1 MNENNEFTPSEP
13 IGPRP
18 AEQPAQQYYP
28 AAPRPT
34 YFPTGKRERVYALFL
49 LLASLM
55 TADAYLWG
63 GFGIAATV
71 STVFLASVS
80 ACYLLRGGKRWSVY
94 GIFCFA
100 AFLACAVQ
108 FTFSDDTEFNLLAL
122 ADMVLL
128 AAVAMLERADLR
140 QYHDGSFRSI
150 ADLCY
155 MIFAL
160 TFGKLGQAFYTLF
173 HSEKSGEKRKL
184 GSVLLGI
191 LIALPVLAVVIPL
204 LASSDAAFSAML
216 EHWLSF
222 DYIGEAFIV
231 LIFGLAL
238 FLLLFGRLVSLP
250 HVRRSD
256 PPCSSG
262 SGLEPTVVIA
272 FLGAIAAVYVL
283 YLFSQLAYF
292 FNAFSGL
299 LPEKFTV
306 AEYARRGFFEMTLI
320 SAFNLGILLLSYL
333 ICRKK
338 DGRTPMAVRVL
349 SLFLCLFSLVLSVT
363 VLSKLRLYIGSF
375 GMTRLRIVTSVFTV
389 FLIAVFLSV
398 AVRLFVKK
406 MPYMK
411 VALVVGTALLLVC
424 GFVGTDRTIA
434 RYNID
439 AYLSGEL
446 ETIDMQALRRLPSD
460 AIVGDV
466 LRLLDVPDAEVVQ
479 EAKELLSA
487 HADGLFDYYYER
499 GGKVEIAGRKGDWRS
514 WNTESSEAAQLLQ
527 ERFDD
532 YYINSSSED

>member
-1 MNENNEFTPSEP
+1 M
-13 IGPRP
+13 
-18 AEQPAQQYYP
+18 
-28 AAPRPT
+28 
-34 YFPTGKRERVYALFL
+34 ERLRHFL
-49 LLASLM
+49 LYRLP
-55 TADAYLWG
+55 
-63 GFGIAATV
+63 
-71 STVFLASVS
+71 
-80 ACYLLRGGKRWSVY
+80 CLRR
-94 GIFCFA
+94 
-100 AFLACAVQ
+100 Q

-191 LIALPVLAVVIPL
+191 LTALPVLAVVIPL

-349 SLFLCLFSLVLSVT
+349 SLLLCLFSLVLSVT

-424 GFVGTDRTIA
+424 GFVGTIGRSPAIISTPTSPASWRRSICRRCGGCPPTRSSATYCGFLTCRMPRSCRRRRSFSPHTQTVCLTIITKGAA
-434 RYNID
+434 RSKSPVVRAIG
-439 AYLSGEL
+439 AHGTRKAPRRRSSCRSALTT
-446 ETIDMQALRRLPSD
+446 TISTRRLRIECIINHRGQAVCLTPMFLSF
-460 AIVGDV
+460 
-466 LRLLDVPDAEVVQ
+466 LMLVQ
-479 EAKELLSA
+479 S
-487 HADGLFDYYYER
+487 
-499 GGKVEIAGRKGDWRS
+499 V
-514 WNTESSEAAQLLQ
+514 
-527 ERFDD
+527 
-532 YYINSSSED
+532 